1 MQLKFFILIILLFLT
16 HLLNAQSKANNNLMF
31 VLDEKIDMQNQ
42 ILPLDSIIEIAIKN
56 SPSVRFQADLIDA
69 AKYQVDFSK
78 RVWTNN
84 IVGFVG
90 YSAGNQNLISAS
102 NQNAGT
108 LDATNITNGYRMGIQ
123 LNLPLYEFVG
133 RKSRVN
139 LYKSQFNSTVSKKAE
154 TIQELKKEIIETYY
168 SMLYYNNLV
177 SIRSDSKQTTINQYL
192 IAQKQF
198 KDGLIDVAE
207 LSRLKTIEVNSKA
220 DFEEA
225 KRQFS
230 TLYFLLE
237 NIVGVP
243 MQQLILKK

>member
-1 MQLKFFILIILLFLT
+1 MQLKFYILIILLFVT
-16 HLLNAQSKANNNLMF
+16 QLLNAQSKANTNLMF
-31 VLDEKIDMQNQ
+31 VLDEKTDLQSQ

-56 SPSVRFQADLIDA
+56 SPIVRFQSDLIDA

-90 YSAGNQNLISAS
+90 YTAGNQNLISAG
-102 NQNAGT
+102 NQNVGT

-139 LYKSQFNSTVSKKAE
+139 LYKSQLNSTISKKEEA
-154 TIQELKKEIIETYY
+154 IQELKKEVIQTYY

-177 SIRSDSKQTTINQYL
+177 NIRSDSKQTTINQYL

-198 KDGLIDVAE
+198 KDGLIDVTE

-237 NIVGVP
+237 NLVGVP

>member
-1 MQLKFFILIILLFLT
+1 MQLKYYILIIFLFLT
-16 HLLNAQSKANNNLMF
+16 QLLNAQTKADNDLIF
-31 VLDEKIDMQNQ
+31 VLDEKSDLQSQ
-42 ILPLDSIIEIAIKN
+42 ILPLDSIIEIAIKK
-56 SPSVRFQADLIDA
+56 SFSVKFQDDLIDA
-69 AKYQVDFSK
+69 AKYQVDFAK

-90 YSAGNQNLISAS
+90 YTAGNQNLISAS
-102 NQNAGT
+102 NQNANT
-108 LDATNITNGYRMGIQ
+108 LDATNTTNGYRMGVQI
-123 LNLPLYEFVG
+123 NLPLYEFVG

-139 LYKSQFNSTVSKKAE
+139 LYKSQFNSTVNKKAE
-154 TIQELKKEIIETYY
+154 TIQELKKEVIQTYY

-177 SIRSDSKQTTINQYL
+177 NIRSESKQTTINQYL

-198 KDGLIDVAE
+198 KDGLIDIAE

-230 TLYFLLE
+230 TLYFLFE
-237 NIVGVP
+237 NLVGVP
-243 MQQLILKK
+243 MQQLMLKK